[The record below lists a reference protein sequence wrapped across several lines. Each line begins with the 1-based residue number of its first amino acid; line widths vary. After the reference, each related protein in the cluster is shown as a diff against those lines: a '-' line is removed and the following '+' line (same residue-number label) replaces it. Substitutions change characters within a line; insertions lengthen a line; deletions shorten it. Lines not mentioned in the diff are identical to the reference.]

1 MRMLGHVQQTQR
13 LEPILNCMIINLTG
27 HCIHIPGKKMIPTP
41 LHNQG

>member
-13 LEPILNCMIINLTG
+13 LEPILNCMIINLTVY
-27 HCIHIPGKKMIPTP
+27 CIHINKMIATP